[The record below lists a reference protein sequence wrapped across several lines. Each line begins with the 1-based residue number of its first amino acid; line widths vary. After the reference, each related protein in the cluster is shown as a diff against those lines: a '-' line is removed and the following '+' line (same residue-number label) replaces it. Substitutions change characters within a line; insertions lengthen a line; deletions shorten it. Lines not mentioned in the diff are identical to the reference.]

1 MRVFTVYLFCLI
13 FPSLR
18 AIVVKYFEKNWS
30 IELQLWLRILFSDL
44 VETVLLSCVA
54 GAIRSYLQK
63 HKYQDPDDILVCIR
77 TDIRPQHTK
86 LNLDNKSSL
95 AFVKLPVGT
104 EGMILLVIQWL
115 V

>member
-1 MRVFTVYLFCLI
+1 MWLNILKKIGLLNYSCDEGSCFLI
-13 FPSLR
+13 
-18 AIVVKYFEKNWS
+18 
-30 IELQLWLRILFSDL
+30 L

-63 HKYQDPDDILVCIR
+63 HKCQDPDDILVCIR

-86 LNLDNKSSL
+86 LNLDNKFSL

-104 EGMILLVIQWL
+104 EGMILLVIQWP

>member
-1 MRVFTVYLFCLI
+1 MKDLVFFI
-13 FPSLR
+13 
-18 AIVVKYFEKNWS
+18 
-30 IELQLWLRILFSDL
+30 L

-63 HKYQDPDDILVCIR
+63 HKCQDPDDILVCIR

-86 LNLDNKSSL
+86 LNLDNKFSL

-104 EGMILLVIQWL
+104 EGMILLVIQWP